1 MKATTVLIVDDHVLL
16 RMGLKSLI
24 GNCQELTCA
33 GEAIDGR
40 DGVRKASN
48 LHPDVIVMDLIMPKL
63 DGVEATRQIL
73 AENPAA
79 NILILT
85 SFGEADSIAHAL
97 ECGAKG
103 AILKTDDSNEIINAI
118 KTVAR
123 GGRILS
129 PEIKRIL
136 SESPAIPNLSDRQR
150 EILHAL
156 TQGLSNADI
165 SIRLDISP
173 ETVKQHINNLFVK
186 IGAANRAE
194 AVAIALKK
202 HLLKI

>member
-79 NILILT
+79 N
-85 SFGEADSIAHAL
+85 
-97 ECGAKG
+97 
-103 AILKTDDSNEIINAI
+103 ILKTDDSNEIINAI